1 MHVFYVHW
9 VEVLILEVKVSLFVA
24 KKNFSEKQMN
34 TDQHRLLGLINN
46 DDDHNEKQI
55 GLQCLLVSLC
65 LVLFHSV

>member
-1 MHVFYVHW
+1 MREGAYF
-9 VEVLILEVKVSLFVA
+9 LRILGRGINFRGKGLFVCC
-24 KKNFSEKQMN
+24 EKQMN

>member
-1 MHVFYVHW
+1 MREGACF
-9 VEVLILEVKVSLFVA
+9 LRILGRGINFRGEGL
-24 KKNFSEKQMN
+24 FSEKQMN

-55 GLQCLLVSLC
+55 GLQCVLVSLC